1 MIAMK
6 TPVVRAEVQR
16 LIRQAP
22 FRPFVLHLENGD
34 RITIEHPENIAF
46 DPGPE
51 GSADFYVI
59 SGQLRVSRNFEAVT
73 SAALLDTEGDVRT

>member
-1 MIAMK
+1 MK
-6 TPVVRAEVQR
+6 TAVVRAEVQR

-22 FRPFVLHLENGD
+22 FRPFVLSLEDGD
-34 RITIEHPENIAF
+34 RVTIEHPENIAF

-59 SGQLRVSRNFEAVT
+59 SGRLRVFRTFEAVK
-73 SAALLDTEGDVRT
+73 SAALRDTEEDVQT